1 MSKGIRNAILKI
13 FKLRNSE
20 KKTFALVLVYKS
32 KRSHRVD
39 YSAMVKGHKAKK
51 Y

>member
-1 MSKGIRNAILKI
+1 MFKGIRNAILKI
-13 FKLRNSE
+13 FKLRNR
-20 KKTFALVLVYKS
+20 KNQMLFVGKQ